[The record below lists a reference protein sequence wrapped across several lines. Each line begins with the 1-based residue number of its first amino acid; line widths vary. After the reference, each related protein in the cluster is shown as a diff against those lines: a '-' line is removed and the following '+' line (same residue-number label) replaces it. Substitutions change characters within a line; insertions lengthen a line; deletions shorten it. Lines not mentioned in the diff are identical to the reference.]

1 LRRAR
6 RSTQEGEELIG
17 EMNGHSGSVSCM
29 AVMGSH
35 VWSGSA
41 DHNLVVWNVST
52 RIQLLTI
59 PNQGGGYARCCA
71 RVGWALWVFSSN
83 GVKVWAAQSVAD
95 GADTQRLALEAD
107 FRDQLQVGVTRRAT
121 VRCAEL
127 RTGREVGSGSSCG

>member
-1 LRRAR
+1 
-6 RSTQEGEELIG
+6 
-17 EMNGHSGSVSCM
+17 
-29 AVMGSH
+29 
-35 VWSGSA
+35 
-41 DHNLVVWNVST
+41 VST

-107 FRDQLQVGVTRRAT
+107 FRDQLQVGANTRRAT
-121 VRCAEL
+121 LRCAEL
-127 RTGREVGSGSSCG
+127 RTGREVGSGRSCG